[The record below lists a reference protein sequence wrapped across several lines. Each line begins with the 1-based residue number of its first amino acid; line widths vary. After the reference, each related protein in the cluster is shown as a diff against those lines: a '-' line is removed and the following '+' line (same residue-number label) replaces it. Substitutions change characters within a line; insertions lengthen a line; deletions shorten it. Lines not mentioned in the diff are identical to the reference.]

1 MEKKEKETKRRFKKK
16 KIQRWKNPES
26 LKERREH
33 VAQRHFR
40 VVIAV
45 KPLH

>member
-1 MEKKEKETKRRFKKK
+1 MEKKENETKRRFKKR
-16 KIQRWKNPES
+16 ILRRKNPES

-45 KPLH
+45 IPLH